1 MEGRTMVSAISSTQG
16 ASTYQATLAA
26 WQQQFVQQLFQAA
39 GGSGGTISETQFENF
54 YNQFMGTT
62 SQTTGTAQAST
73 AAADQLFQQVN
84 ATGNGQ
90 MTLSQFA
97 TALQQMMA
105 QKAQGHYHHH
115 HHRSSVSGSTNN
127 NSSANSTSSAS
138 NNSVTLLGQVLANA
152 NQSSTGQSTASQNN
166 GGVEFTA

>member
-1 MEGRTMVSAISSTQG
+1 MVSAISSTQG
-16 ASTYQATLAA
+16 TSAYQVALAA

-39 GGSGGTISETQFENF
+39 GGSSGTISKTQFENF

-73 AAADQLFQQVN
+73 SAADQLFQQVN
-84 ATGNGQ
+84 TTGNGQ

-115 HHRSSVSGSTNN
+115 HRSNVSESTNN
-127 NSSANSTSSAS
+127 NSSANTTSSAS
-138 NNSVTLLGQVLANA
+138 NRPVTLLEQILANA

-166 GGVEFTA
+166 GGIEFTA